1 MATFQTDKKKQETS
15 FFSGVAVL
23 AISTLI
29 VKVIGMFYK
38 IPMMAYLGAE
48 GMGSFNS
55 AYDIYSLFFVIATT
69 GIPVAISILVAESNA
84 QNRFRNAKKI
94 YKISIA
100 TLGVIGAIGTVI
112 LAIFDEELAVL
123 IRNDAA
129 RYCIFAISP
138 TLVLICLSSAM
149 RGYFQGNQNMLPT
162 AISQV
167 IEALGKL
174 FLGLGF
180 AIFAIKQGHTMPI
193 VAAYAVFG
201 LTLGVAISLL
211 FLILYKL
218 LSKPLLDE
226 NAELRIDKTP
236 QIIKN
241 IFAIAVPITL
251 SSTILSL
258 TKIIDMTMILGRLND
273 IGYSQA
279 EANSIYGSYST
290 MAVSIFNLPATL
302 VTAIAL
308 PLVPLLSSTI
318 EAKDSVKATKIVNLS
333 FKITSLVA
341 FPTGLGISVFSKSIL
356 SLLFSNQS
364 TEIEYV
370 APLLSLL
377 GLSVFSSA
385 MITVTNAILQAH
397 KQVNKP
403 IIAMIIGTVVKI
415 ATAYLFIGN
424 KNINIYGAPISTFL
438 STVVIVCVNLYFI
451 LKATG
456 RLDSVYKLFVRP
468 CVAAIISIIVGIG
481 AYVIIDMVLVSHWT
495 ILPVI
500 LIVCIVYA
508 LCVLKLKIIDENE
521 ISMLSSGDK
530 LIKILKKI
538 HLV

>member
-1 MATFQTDKKKQETS
+1 MATFQTDKKKQECG

-29 VKVIGMFYK
+29 VKIIGMFYK

-48 GMGSFNS
+48 GMGYFNS

-84 QNRFRNAKKI
+84 QNRFNNANKI
-94 YKISIA
+94 YKISIV
-100 TLGVIGAIGTVI
+100 TLGIIGTIGTVI
-112 LAIFDEELAVL
+112 LAAFDNELAMI
-123 IRNDAA
+123 IRNNAA

-138 TLVLICLSSAM
+138 TLVIICLSSAL

-180 AIFAIKQGHTMPI
+180 AIFAIKQGYSMPV
-193 VAAYAVFG
+193 VAAYAVLG
-201 LTLGVAISLL
+201 LTLGVALSLL
-211 FLILYKL
+211 FLILYKIFGKSQSL
-218 LSKPLLDE
+218 E
-226 NAELRIDKTP
+226 NSDANIDKTQ

-241 IFAIAVPITL
+241 IFSIAVPITL

-258 TKIIDMTMILGRLND
+258 TKIVDMTMILGRLND
-273 IGYSQA
+273 IGYTQT

-308 PLVPLLSSTI
+308 PLVPLLSSTL
-318 EAKDSVKATKIVNLS
+318 EAKDSAKAIKIVNLS
-333 FKITSLVA
+333 FKTTSLVA
-341 FPTGLGISVFSKSIL
+341 FPTGIGISVFSRPIL
-356 SLLFSNQS
+356 SLLFKDQGV
-364 TEIEYV
+364 EIEYV

-385 MITVTNAILQAH
+385 MITVTNAILQAN

-403 IIAMIIGTVVKI
+403 IISMIIGTVVKI
-415 ATAYLFIGN
+415 VTAYLFIGN
-424 KNINIYGAPISTFL
+424 KSINIYGAPISTFL

-451 LKATG
+451 LRASG
-456 RLDSVYKLFVRP
+456 RLDGVYKLFVKP
-468 CVAAIISIIVGIG
+468 CVAAIISIVVGIG
-481 AYVIIDMVLVSHWT
+481 SYALIDMLWT
-495 ILPVI
+495 SQWIILPVI
-500 LIVCIVYA
+500 FIVCFAYI
-508 LCVLKLKIIDENE
+508 LCILKLKIIDENE
-521 ISMLSSGDK
+521 ISMLSNGDK
-530 LIKILKKI
+530 LIKMLKKLRLI
-538 HLV
+538 